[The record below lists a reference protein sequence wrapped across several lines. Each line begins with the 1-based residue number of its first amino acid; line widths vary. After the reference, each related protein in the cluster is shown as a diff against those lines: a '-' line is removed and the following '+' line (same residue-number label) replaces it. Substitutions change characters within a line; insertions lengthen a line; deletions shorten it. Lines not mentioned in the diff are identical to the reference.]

1 VREEHF
7 PVTGTPRVS
16 FRLPLGDARIVEGR
30 SGEVSVVLDG
40 REATLR
46 RFIIEMRGDELVI
59 EPERSSPIRWS
70 SVDLTI
76 RIGKPG
82 EIRARLASAHLKA
95 ATTLAMLHAESASG
109 DVTAGDVLAD
119 ATIHSA
125 SGDVRLGRVAGRLD
139 VAAASGDIRADA
151 VVGGASVKSASGD
164 IHIGDGTGD
173 IIVKSASGDVT
184 VARFDGSWLDVKSLS
199 GDVTVGVVP
208 GRRLEVSFQT
218 LSGDVRTDFPV
229 GSGGDGGTGR
239 LTLKTVS
246 GDIVVQGARR

>member
-82 EIRARLASAHLKA
+82 EIRARLTSADLKA

-109 DVTAGDVLAD
+109 DVTVDDVLAD

-139 VAAASGDIRADA
+139 VAAASGDIRADT
-151 VVGGASVKSASGD
+151 VVGGASSRRRP
-164 IHIGDGTGD
+164 
-173 IIVKSASGDVT
+173 VT
-184 VARFDGSWLDVKSLS
+184 STSEMAPATSSSSRRLGRRDRGPLRRVGSMKSLS

-208 GRRLEVSFQT
+208 GRRFEVPFQT
-218 LSGDVRTDFPV
+218 LSGDV
-229 GSGGDGGTGR
+229 
-239 LTLKTVS
+239 
-246 GDIVVQGARR
+246 AH